1 MLEVLV
7 ARKTLEAEGV
17 AGFELV
23 SAEGGELPAFSAGA
37 HLDVH
42 LPGGLVRQYS
52 LCNPP
57 GERHR
62 YRIAVQREP
71 QSRGGSAAMHAL
83 AEGDRLRISE
93 PRNHFP
99 LAAGEA
105 PALLVA
111 GGIGITPLLCMAQAL
126 AARNAPFSLHCCSR
140 TRARLAFADLL
151 CAPPL
156 AAHTRLHLDD
166 GPGDQRFD
174 PQAVLAACSPDTH
187 LYVCGPAGFM
197 DQVLDTA
204 RRGGW
209 SEARLHR
216 EYFSA
221 PATSAPSATAD
232 GSFELLLQ
240 RSGRVVR
247 VAADRTALQA
257 LQDAGVDVPS
267 SCEQGICG
275 TCLTPVL
282 DGEPDHRDLYLTDG
296 EHARNDCFTPCCSR
310 ARSARL
316 VIDL

>member
-1 MLEVLV
+1 MLEVRV
-7 ARKTLEAEGV
+7 ARKTLEAEGI
-17 AGFELV
+17 ASFELV
-23 SAEGGELPAFSAGA
+23 GVQGGELPAFTAGA

-83 AEGDRLRISE
+83 AEGHTLQVSE

-99 LAAGEA
+99 LAEGEA

-111 GGIGITPLLCMAQAL
+111 GGIGITPLLCMAQWL
-126 AARNAPFSLHCCSR
+126 ASRNAPFTLHYCGR
-140 TRARLAFADLL
+140 TRTRLAFTDLL
-151 CAPPL
+151 CALPL

-166 GPGDQRFD
+166 GPEDQRFD
-174 PQAVLAACSPDTH
+174 AQAVLAACSADTH
-187 LYVCGPAGFM
+187 LYVCGPPGFM
-197 DQVLDTA
+197 DHVLDTA

-209 SEARLHR
+209 SDARLHR

-221 PATSAPSATAD
+221 PATPAPTAAD

-240 RSGRVVR
+240 RSERVIR
-247 VAADRTALQA
+247 VAADQTALQA
-257 LQDAGVDVPS
+257 LQDAGIDIPS

-282 DGEPDHRDLYLTDG
+282 DGEPDHRDLYLTDE

-316 VIDL
+316 VVDL